1 MFFWFVCYLVVVWLI
16 SDSDVSEVSGYLLT
30 FTFYETSTSFK
41 ILRGLICDNLQGC
54 CLEGG
59 WFLFFA
65 AKSCPELPSVNNSI
79 FVVKETEGQI
89 LGTYLC
95 LTGFHLVGEKTF
107 YCNAS
112 EEWNTPTPKCHLGHC
127 PDPVLVNG
135 ESSFQGPV
143 NVSDKI
149 TFKCNEHYILKGSNW
164 SQCLEDHTWVP
175 PLPVCKSRDCGPPGY
190 PAHGY
195 FEGKDFSS
203 GSTITYYCEKRY
215 CLVGTQEQ
223 QCVEGE
229 WSSALPVCELIEEA
243 PKPASEGEK
252 ALLAFQENKELCK
265 AIENFMQRLNE
276 NGLTMEELK
285 YSLEIKKAQL
295 EAKMCPDIVAEQT
308 GKCTSE

>member
-16 SDSDVSEVSGYLLT
+16 SDSDV
-30 FTFYETSTSFK
+30 
-41 ILRGLICDNLQGC
+41 
-54 CLEGG
+54 
-59 WFLFFA
+59 FA
-65 AKSCPELPSVNNSI
+65 AKSCPELPSVDNSI

-149 TFKCNEHYILKGSNW
+149 TFKCNEHYVLKGSNW

-243 PKPASEGEK
+243 PKPAPQPEGEK